1 MMVTTTLR
9 ACLLAFLFVVVVG
22 LGILGGCGRSN
33 EYVEPPPPEVMVSQ
47 PLQRRVID
55 YMEYTGRTEAIKT
68 VDVRARVTGFLESVH
83 FVEGARV
90 ARGDLLFVIDPKPF
104 EATLNRAQADLERK
118 ESTLTLARAEFART
132 ERLYQQNAVPE
143 AEFDQARAA
152 RDTAQAD
159 VAAARAA
166 VETARLDLG
175 YTRVQAPVSGRIGQY
190 LVDVGNLVGAGDYTH
205 LATITTYDP
214 MYVHFSINERDL
226 LQLMQKEREQ
236 ALQGREAQDDR
247 TLELGFGESYFL
259 KGRMDFYDLGVD
271 PETGTFLLRGVF
283 PNAEDPPHLLPGLFV
298 RIRHPINQR
307 DNALLMTERALGA
320 DQGGRYL
327 LVVNQ
332 ENQVERRPVRV
343 GALVD
348 GMRVIEEGLQADEWV
363 VVNGLQR
370 ARPGITVTPQRQETV
385 STVPET
391 IPSAASRSRS
401 LPNVEGLD
409 TLDKILREGRLVA
422 VVQLYFEP
430 FSFTEGL
437 SQRVGFEVDLLRE
450 FARRW
455 LGDAKA
461 VTFAPVTSA
470 RRIPTLLAGE
480 ADLIAAAL
488 TKTPARRQQIAF
500 SQTYFQDG
508 QRLLVQES
516 ADIDDVCDLDG
527 LKIAVIRESTAV
539 DNVQRVAAD
548 CGFTPKLVLFDDHAS
563 AVHATLAG
571 DVAAFSTDGQALE
584 AFAQDQP
591 LKVVG
596 NHFSEEPYGIG
607 VRKGDER
614 LLQLIDLT
622 LHIMVRDGTLAA
634 LYHKW
639 FGDRIRPY
647 PMPADAP
654 PVADPQLEQLA
665 AAEVLPVLPPAPE
678 RPAPPETYVVQ
689 PGDSLSIIAGKVYGD
704 VSPAAWRLIYKANQA
719 AIGANPSNLRVGMEL
734 TIPEL

>member
-9 ACLLAFLFVVVVG
+9 VSLLSFLFVVVG
-22 LGILGGCGRSN
+22 LGIFGGCGRSN
-33 EYVEPPPPEVMVSQ
+33 EYVEPPPPEVTVSN

-55 YMEYTGRTEAIKT
+55 YLEYTGTTEAIKT

-83 FVEGARV
+83 FEEGARV

-104 EATLNRAQADLERK
+104 EAALHRAQADLQRK
-118 ESTLTLARAEFART
+118 EATLSLAQAEFART
-132 ERLYQQNAVPE
+132 ERLYQQNAAPE

-175 YTRVQAPVSGRIGQY
+175 YTRVQAPVSGRIGRY
-190 LVDVGNLVGAGDYTH
+190 LVNMGNLVGAGDYTH

-226 LQLMQKEREQ
+226 LQLMQKAREQ
-236 ALQGREAQDDR
+236 ARQGREAQDNR
-247 TLELGFGESYFL
+247 TLELGFGETYFL
-259 KGRMDFYDLGVD
+259 TGRIDFYDLGVD
-271 PETGTFLLRGVF
+271 PDTGTFLLRGIF
-283 PNAEDPPHLLPGLFV
+283 PNSEEPPRLLPGLFV

-307 DNALLMTERALGA
+307 DDALLITERALGV

-327 LVVNQ
+327 LVVN
-332 ENQVERRPVRV
+332 EANQVEHRPVRI

-363 VVNGLQR
+363 VVKGLQR
-370 ARPGITVTPQRQETV
+370 ARPGITVTPQRQETG
-385 STVPET
+385 SRVPET
-391 IPSAASRSRS
+391 ITSVASKSSS
-401 LPNVEGLD
+401 LPDVEGQD
-409 TLDKILREGRLVA
+409 TLGKILREGRLLA

-437 SQRVGFEVDLLRE
+437 DQRVGFEVDLLRE

-461 VTFAPVTSA
+461 VAFVPVPSA
-470 RRIPTLLAGE
+470 RRIPTLLEGK

-488 TKTPARRQQIAF
+488 TNTPARRQQIAF
-500 SQTYFQDG
+500 SYTYFQDG
-508 QRLLVQES
+508 QRLLVRES
-516 ADIDDVCDLDG
+516 ADIDDVCDLTG
-527 LKIAVIRESTAV
+527 LKIAAIRESTAV

-548 CGFTPKLVLFDDHAS
+548 CGFTPELVLFDGHAS

-571 DVAAFSTDGQALE
+571 DVAAFSTDGQVLE
-584 AFAQDQP
+584 AFVQDQP

-614 LLQLIDLT
+614 LLQLVNLT
-622 LHIMVRDGTLAA
+622 LRKMASDGTLAA
-634 LYHKW
+634 LYLKW
-639 FGDRIRPY
+639 FGDRLRPY

-654 PVADPQLEQLA
+654 QVADPQLEQLA
-665 AAEVLPVLPPAPE
+665 AAEVSPVLPPAPE
-678 RPAPPETYVVQ
+678 HLAPTKTYVVQ

-704 VSPAAWRLIYKANQA
+704 VSPTAWRLIYEANQA
-719 AIGANPSNLRVGMEL
+719 AIGANPSNLRVGIEL